1 MKIFIAGAT
10 GRVATKLIDDLLAD
24 GHQIVAGSRHP
35 EQQAKK
41 DGVTPVKL
49 DLHASVAA
57 LAKLVEGSQAIY
69 FTAGSRGKDLL
80 QTDAFGAVKLAKA
93 AEQDGIKRFIMLSS
107 LFALEPE
114 KWEDNYLVAQSQL
127 NYTIL
132 QPSVLKETAGQGT
145 ITIDDGQDG
154 ENSIED
160 VAETLAEIL
169 EHDNTVG
176 KVIKMRAGTTPIATA
191 LSRV

>member
-1 MKIFIAGAT
+1 
-10 GRVATKLIDDLLAD
+10 
-24 GHQIVAGSRHP
+24 
-35 EQQAKK
+35 
-41 DGVTPVKL
+41 
-49 DLHASVAA
+49 
-57 LAKLVEGSQAIY
+57 
-69 FTAGSRGKDLL
+69 
-80 QTDAFGAVKLAKA
+80 
-93 AEQDGIKRFIMLSS
+93 MLSS

-114 KWEDNYLVAQSQL
+114 KWEATASLRGIMDYNIAKFFADNYLVAQSQL